1 MWGYVD
7 RLARLGDGMRGL
19 RGWRRIACAMALG
32 AFSAAAF
39 APLDLFPALL
49 LGFAGLAL
57 LLDGALEAPHRLRAA
72 AATGWAFAFGQFF
85 VGLHWIAYPFLV
97 DPNNHLWQLPFA
109 LSLLPAGLGLF
120 GVLAVL
126 PAALVR
132 QSGTARLLLLA
143 VGYAGAEWLRGH
155 VLTGFPWNLPAYG
168 WGASLAVMQAAS
180 LMGAYGLSFLTI
192 LLGVSLAALTRRCL
206 LLPGAMFLLFVGL
219 WGFGAL
225 QLARPSALVPG
236 VTLRLVQP
244 NVPQDEMHGRFINR
258 NWQRLIR
265 LSNRPGHPTHI
276 IWPESA
282 AAFDLA
288 RTPAALEWIKGLTAQ
303 GATLMTG
310 AIRVDGTPQHFN
322 WYNSLYAFGPG
333 GAPLAVY
340 DKVHLVPFGEY
351 LPYPGLMNALGIS
364 QLTGMGPGATPG
376 SGRHRY
382 ALPGAPNVTPLI
394 CYEAIFPGA
403 VTAPEGRPGWFVNV
417 TDDSWFGP
425 WAGPAQHLLSARM
438 RTIEEGVPMARAANT
453 GISAVIDG
461 RGRILGKLGLSQM
474 GVLDMP
480 LPGALAPTPYAQFGD
495 WVFVVLLIFTT
506 AAGFLAA
513 RKAA

>member
-1 MWGYVD
+1 MNS
-7 RLARLGDGMRGL
+7 LARLGDRMYAL
-19 RGWRRIACAMALG
+19 DGWCRLVCAIALG

-39 APLDLFPALL
+39 APIDAFPALL

-57 LLDGALEAPHRLRAA
+57 LLDGALASPHRLRAA
-72 AATGWAFAFGQFF
+72 ATTGWAFTFGQFF
-85 VGLHWIAYPFLV
+85 AGLHWIAYPFLV

-132 QSGTARLLLLA
+132 PGTARLLLLA
-143 VGYAGAEWLRGH
+143 VGYAAAEWLRGH
-155 VLTGFPWNLPAYG
+155 VFTGFPWNLPAYG
-168 WGASLAVMQAAS
+168 WGASLAIMQAAS
-180 LMGAYGLSFLTI
+180 LVGAYGLSLLTV
-192 LLGVSLAALTRRCL
+192 LFGVSLAALTRRRF
-206 LLPGAMFLLFVGL
+206 LLPGAMLLLFAAL
-219 WGFGAL
+219 WGHGAL
-225 QLARPSALVPG
+225 QLAQPSTMVPG

-244 NVPQDEMHGRFINR
+244 NVPQTEMHGRFINR

-265 LSNRPGHPTHI
+265 FSESPGRPTHI

-303 GATLMTG
+303 GAVLMTG
-310 AIRVDGTPQHFN
+310 AIRVEGTPQHFD
-322 WYNSLYAFGPG
+322 WYNSFYAFGLD

-340 DKVHLVPFGEY
+340 DKTHLVPFGEY
-351 LPYPGLMNALGIS
+351 LPYPGLMTALGIS
-364 QLTGMGPGATPG
+364 QLTGLVSATPG
-376 SGRHRY
+376 SGRQRY
-382 ALPGAPNVTPLI
+382 ALPGAPTITPLI

-403 VTAPEGRPGWFVNV
+403 VTAPAGRPGWFVNI

-425 WAGPAQHLLSARM
+425 WAGPAQHLLTARM

-453 GISAVIDG
+453 GISAVIDAH
-461 RGRILGKLGLSQM
+461 GRIIGKLGLNQV
-474 GVLDMP
+474 GVIDMS
-480 LPGALAPTPYAQFGD
+480 LPAAIAPTPYARLGD
-495 WVFVVLLIFTT
+495 WAFVALLILVL
-506 AAGFLAA
+506 GLAA
-513 RKAA
+513 LASRQAN